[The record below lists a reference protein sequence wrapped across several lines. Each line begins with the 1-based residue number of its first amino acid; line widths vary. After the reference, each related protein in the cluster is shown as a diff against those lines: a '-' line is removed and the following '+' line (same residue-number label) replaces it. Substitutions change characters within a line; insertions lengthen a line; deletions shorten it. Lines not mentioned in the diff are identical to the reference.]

1 VQGFELDSLDFLAYI
16 FFGDYFVCLVRNTA
30 SASLPVVG
38 SIKYTASP
46 WRLASTAFLT
56 FSAAPIYPWERMDF
70 VNSNENNTY
79 V

>member
-1 VQGFELDSLDFLAYI
+1 MQGFELDSLDILASI
-16 FFGDYFVCLVRNTA
+16 FFEDYFEALVRNTA
-30 SASLPVVG
+30 SASLPAVG

-56 FSAAPIYPWERMDF
+56 FSTAPIYPWERMDF